1 MTSKLGRLCVLALL
15 IIDFELETVQNFF
28 LSIELCEQ
36 RISFFLSCIF
46 LSNGSLFVLDAFS
59 KLRQKISQIYSY
71 VVPTSWGKKRCVGYY
86 QMHVQ
91 FDGSSSHGLLSHVES
106 TATYTRCLIGA

>member
-1 MTSKLGRLCVLALL
+1 VGSACLRQLYAASYMPSKLGRLCLLALL

-36 RISFFLSCIF
+36 RISFLPSCIF

-71 VVPTSWGKKRCVGYY
+71 VVPTSWGKKDVLGTIKCTYSS
-86 QMHVQ
+86 MAVQ
-91 FDGSSSHGLLSHVES
+91 VMG
-106 TATYTRCLIGA
+106 C